1 MSRRRKPEAPHLKT
15 QAPHPVLQKETPPK
29 APVVAQ
35 VDTISSNAGSERK
48 RDGIVTWVGPSNFS
62 PPATQ
67 TPESC
72 LNPSTNFAPF
82 RTSMPHDICMQMN
95 AMIPEILQY
104 PNGPCAEV
112 VYTLT
117 LQGVPVEV
125 LCGQNFGKDG
135 HMDSKRHDCRLC
147 ISIRAACQHVTSP
160 RKCMSGTAQPKRNA
174 MAMASRARR
183 LNSQRRRSSAWLV
196 RARTNGTHMQSKTV
210 HVTPKTAPAA
220 QNSRARDSPSP
231 APRKR
236 PVTKTYI

>member
-1 MSRRRKPEAPHLKT
+1 MPRLTPKQQRRKRK
-15 QAPHPVLQKETPPK
+15 
-29 APVVAQ
+29 
-35 VDTISSNAGSERK
+35 K

-196 RARTNGTHMQSKTV
+196 RARTNGTTC
-210 HVTPKTAPAA
+210 
-220 QNSRARDSPSP
+220 RARRYMLPQRQHLRRRIPGLGIHQARSPQT
-231 APRKR
+231 ACNKDLYL
-236 PVTKTYI
+236 TNCT